1 MSFFGITKFFRYFFS
16 EIIEI
21 YSAVSSNTRLA

>member
-1 MSFFGITKFFRYFFS
+1 MPFFGITKFFRYFFT
-16 EIIEI
+16 ILLNI